1 MVLGRLPEV
10 PLHAGSRKVTGEQDS
25 CVNPR
30 GSKVEDAVLE
40 ARLQPLPDA
49 VLVRSLRYVL
59 LCETRGGALRFIAS
73 IVRHPQHPARK
84 PHGFIMALRPALR
97 TEARCPPL
105 TATPREPQLE
115 SVSAPPAVVPL
126 QMAPTRSST
135 RLVTAGSPATSDAQ
149 ACRHSQKK
157 TPRRMDRRLRGTR
170 RQVGSSSVA
179 LAEWNA
185 DQHCRGR
192 HRTDAMQ
199 PQSRMHR
206 PTPWYKKAIEQHPA
220 DRQCTV

>member
-10 PLHAGSRKVTGEQDS
+10 PLHAGSRKVPDEQNS

-40 ARLQPLPDA
+40 ARLQPLLDA
-49 VLVRSLRYVL
+49 VLVRRLRYVL

-105 TATPREPQLE
+105 T
-115 SVSAPPAVVPL
+115 V
-126 QMAPTRSST
+126 
-135 RLVTAGSPATSDAQ
+135 
-149 ACRHSQKK
+149 
-157 TPRRMDRRLRGTR
+157 TPRRTAARVRFRASRGGAAADGPDEAQHQACDRWITR
-170 RQVGSSSVA
+170 
-179 LAEWNA
+179 
-185 DQHCRGR
+185 HF
-192 HRTDAMQ
+192 
-199 PQSRMHR
+199 
-206 PTPWYKKAIEQHPA
+206 
-220 DRQCTV
+220 